1 VADYTSKYTGAE
13 IDDGIEKARNAPGK
27 GSVLTATLTAAGWSD
42 NQQTVRDEGLA
53 ASGYCYMVAP
63 TRDSREAYAQAFVM
77 AEDVNQ
83 DGSMTF
89 LCGETPATDLNVQ
102 ILKIEVS

>member
-1 VADYTSKYTGAE
+1 V
-13 IDDGIEKARNAPGK
+13 
-27 GSVLTATLTAAGWSD
+27 
-42 NQQTVRDEGLA
+42 QTVSNEEFVT
-53 ASGYCYMVAP
+53 SGYCYMVAP

-83 DGSMTF
+83 DGSITF

-102 ILKIEVS
+102 ILKIEVN